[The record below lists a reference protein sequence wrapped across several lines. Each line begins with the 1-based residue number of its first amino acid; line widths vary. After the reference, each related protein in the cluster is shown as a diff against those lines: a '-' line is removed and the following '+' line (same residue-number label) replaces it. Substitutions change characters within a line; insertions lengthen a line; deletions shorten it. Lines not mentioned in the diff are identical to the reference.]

1 MQLFQDHCK
10 EQLMLIERKDLTI
23 APNWGLTQV
32 LLMLIRF
39 IYRVQRKNKYSW
51 KLKKMQ
57 NQKILESWKI

>member
-1 MQLFQDHCK
+1 
-10 EQLMLIERKDLTI
+10 
-23 APNWGLTQV
+23 LTQV